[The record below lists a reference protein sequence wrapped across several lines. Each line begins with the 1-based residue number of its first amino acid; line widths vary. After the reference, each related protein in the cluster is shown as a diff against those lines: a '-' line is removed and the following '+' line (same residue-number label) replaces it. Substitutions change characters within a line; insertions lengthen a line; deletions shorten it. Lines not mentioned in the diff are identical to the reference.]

1 MENFQVRRMDEKDLD
16 EIINIYGTI
25 TNSPVP
31 PEFKQVTQ
39 KRSLDE
45 ESACFVAELD
55 GRIIGFM
62 ISNILTLGFGV
73 TKSAWISNLGVN
85 PEHMG
90 QGIGKKMA
98 EEVNRFYKIKGI
110 SHIYTSVRWDSTDML
125 SFFKTLGFERSDF
138 INLQKTID

>member
-1 MENFQVRRMDEKDLD
+1 VENFQVRRMDEKDLD